1 MRLAAVG
8 LDRREGGA
16 GGGAR
21 TGGWR
26 GRAAL
31 ACSPVSE
38 ALPSA
43 SSSRSGASVERIA
56 PSAAASVASIAASVS
71 AAPVFSA
78 ASKRSPPA
86 VPSCGAASPSHS
98 VDSRLSLVCGR
109 LRRRSRSVAS
119 RSIRRASSASRSR
132 LHRSSSSASSRA
144 CSSALALSWA
154 LTSSL
159 ARSFSARLSTSSR
172 ARASFSAF
180 FFSGSPPQPEKRPFF
195 FFPSRSPT
203 GLSLAP
209 VPFLE
214 RPTSGGAPTSAAT
227 PRVGAVSARSRADIR
242 G

>member
-1 MRLAAVG
+1 M
-8 LDRREGGA
+8 
-16 GGGAR
+16 
-21 TGGWR
+21 
-26 GRAAL
+26 AL

-98 VDSRLSLVCGR
+98 VASRLSLVCGR

-119 RSIRRASSASRSR
+119 RSRRRASSASRSR
-132 LHRSSSSASSRA
+132 LHRSSSRASRTSRSRSASSASSRA
-144 CSSALALSWA
+144 CSSALAWAKA

-159 ARSFSARLSTSSR
+159 ARSLSARLSTSSR
-172 ARASFSAF
+172 ARASFSAR
-180 FFSGSPPQPEKRPFF
+180 FFSGSPPQPEKSPFF
-195 FFPSRSPT
+195 FFPSRSPA

-209 VPFLE
+209 VPLLG
-214 RPTSGGAPTSAAT
+214 RPSSGGAASLPPMSAAT
-227 PRVGAVSARSRADIR
+227 PRAGAVSARSRADIR